1 MLKNIFRQMIRPLS
15 KFILKKIICW
25 KVIGSLPSNEKYVIA
40 VVPHSSYFD
49 LIIAVLIRTYSGLKI
64 KFIGKKELF
73 NPITSFF
80 FKFLGGIPVDRSK
93 NTNLVDEVVNL
104 FNQNEIQILAIAPE
118 GTRKKVK
125 KWKSGFYYIAL
136 NANLPILMVSFDYIK
151 KEVKINKKFY
161 PTGDINKD
169 FIELEKKVSDVIS
182 RNRL

>member
-1 MLKNIFRQMIRPLS
+1 MIRVLS

-25 KVIGSLPSNEKYVIA
+25 KVIGSLPINEKYVIA

-49 LIIAVLIRTYSGLKI
+49 LVIAVLIRTYSGLKI

-93 NTNLVDEVVNL
+93 NTNIVDEVVSL
-104 FNQNEIQILAIAPE
+104 FDQNKIEILAIAPE

-151 KEVKINKKFY
+151 KQVVIHNKFL
-161 PTGDINKD
+161 PTGDLNKD
-169 FIELEKKVSDVIS
+169 FIELEKKVSDVVS

>member
-1 MLKNIFRQMIRPLS
+1 MIKALS

-49 LIIAVLIRTYSGLKI
+49 LIIAVLIRTYSDLKI

-104 FNQNEIQILAIAPE
+104 FDQNEIQILAIAPE

-151 KEVKINKKFY
+151 KEVIINNKFY
-161 PTGDINKD
+161 PTGDIKKD
-169 FIELEKKVSDVIS
+169 FIELENKVSDVIS